1 MVHIP
6 STYTYDFWLRS
17 STDLSV
23 ELSCLM
29 PNGVFIPLEVK
40 KNATLQEIKEVIKL
54 FGTVQFRLHTLCAQ
68 CIFRKNLSLNQPA
81 NALNCSDVR
90 LLYSHGG
97 MFCLF

>member
-40 KNATLQEIKEVIKL
+40 KNATLQEIKEVSKL
-54 FGTVQFRLHTLCAQ
+54 FRYFP
-68 CIFRKNLSLNQPA
+68 NQVKYDPRTTH
-81 NALNCSDVR
+81 C
-90 LLYSHGG
+90 
-97 MFCLF
+97 